1 MIGERSFPDPA
12 ILKASAE
19 PRRALKKLPKTVAK
33 CAKALAPLR
42 VRLRLMLQECGA
54 AQEESAPLD
63 VCWAPRA
70 EINPCVPSQIVRE
83 YTYAYAAVWPHDGTM
98 DSLILPQVNEQAMSI
113 FLREVSNR
121 HPDEFILMVM
131 DGAGWHKAK
140 ALSVPTN
147 MALIFL
153 PPYSPE
159 LNPVEHI
166 WNHIR
171 EDGFRNKAF
180 NSIEAV
186 EDQLMQ
192 SLEALEMNPALVA
205 SMTGFPWIVSMNLH
219 AK

>member
-1 MIGERSFPDPA
+1 
-12 ILKASAE
+12 
-19 PRRALKKLPKTVAK
+19 
-33 CAKALAPLR
+33 
-42 VRLRLMLQECGA
+42 MLQDEGRFGRISTP
-54 AQEESAPLD
+54 QR
-63 VCWAPRA
+63 CWAPRGVR
-70 EINPCVPSQIVRE
+70 PCVPSQIVRE
-83 YTYAYAAVWPHDGTM
+83 YTYAYAAVSPHDGIL
-98 DSLILPQVNEQAMSI
+98 DSLILPQVSEQAMSI

-140 ALSVPTN
+140 ALNVPAN

-166 WNHIR
+166 WDHIR

-192 SLEALEMNPALVA
+192 SLEALEKDPALVA
-205 SMTGFPWIVSMNLH
+205 RMTGFPWIVSMNLH

>member
-1 MIGERSFPDPA
+1 
-12 ILKASAE
+12 
-19 PRRALKKLPKTVAK
+19 
-33 CAKALAPLR
+33 
-42 VRLRLMLQECGA
+42 MLQDEGRFGRISTP
-54 AQEESAPLD
+54 QR
-63 VCWAPRA
+63 CWAPRGVR
-70 EINPCVPSQIVRE
+70 PCVPSQIVRE
-83 YTYAYAAVWPHDGTM
+83 YTYAYAAVSPHDGTL
-98 DSLILPQVNEQAMSI
+98 DSLILPQVGEQAMSI

-140 ALSVPTN
+140 ALIVPAN

-166 WNHIR
+166 WDHIR

-192 SLEALEMNPALVA
+192 SLEALEKDPALVA
-205 SMTGFPWIVSMNLH
+205 SMTGFPWIVSMNLR